1 VLDIKEISAVS
12 APESWRLEMAK
23 TASELAYERL
33 RQAIIDGE
41 FEPGKRL
48 TELSVAALFG
58 ISRTPVRE
66 AFFRLERDG
75 LVRGSRG
82 WGIEV
87 VDPQQE
93 LTDIYHI
100 REALEGRAARLA
112 AERGSADELA
122 RIVRLAQASTD
133 TDPADVE
140 TRARLNEEFH
150 LAITAAS
157 HAQRLERLVGEYREL
172 FASPRRLRRFTPE
185 ETRLA
190 VADHHL
196 IARAIQHR
204 DADAAEAATRA
215 HLRRA
220 YPGLAVDAASVGAA
234 RLEAAG
240 VETARVEAA
249 GVGAAQEAAADVQSL
264 MPDAGSALRVVKAR
278 VHRRKRGPG

>member
-1 VLDIKEISAVS
+1 MS
-12 APESWRLEMAK
+12 APGSWRLEMAK

-41 FEPGKRL
+41 FQPGQHL

-66 AFFRLERDG
+66 AFFRLARDG
-75 LVRGSRG
+75 LVRSARG

-87 VDPQQE
+87 VDPRQE

-112 AERGSADELA
+112 ADRGTAEEIA
-122 RIVRLAQASTD
+122 RIVALAQASSD

-150 LAITAAS
+150 LAITGAS
-157 HAQRLERLVGEYREL
+157 HAARLERLVSEYREL
-172 FASPRRLRRFTPE
+172 FASPRRLRHYTPE

-190 VADHHL
+190 VADHHH
-196 IARAIQHR
+196 IAMAIRNR
-204 DADAAEAATRA
+204 DADGAEAAMRA

-220 YPGLAVDAASVGAA
+220 YAALLVAATRENVVAAPFDKVAEPLAPDASADDAP
-234 RLEAAG
+234 
-240 VETARVEAA
+240 TAR
-249 GVGAAQEAAADVQSL
+249 
-264 MPDAGSALRVVKAR
+264 PDKPRPSK
-278 VHRRKRGPG
+278 RKRGPG

>member
-1 VLDIKEISAVS
+1 MS

-41 FEPGKRL
+41 FKPGKRL
-48 TELSVAALFG
+48 TELSIAALFG
-58 ISRTPVRE
+58 ISRTPIRE

-82 WGIEV
+82 WGMEV

-93 LTDIYHI
+93 MTEIYHI

-112 AERGSADELA
+112 ADRATAEEIA
-122 RIVRLAQASTD
+122 RIVELAQASSD
-133 TDPADVE
+133 ADPADVE

-172 FASPRRLRRFTPE
+172 FASPRRLRRFTAE

-190 VADHHL
+190 VQDHHH
-196 IARAIQHR
+196 IAHAIRNR
-204 DADAAEAATRA
+204 DADGAEAATRA

-220 YPGLAVDAASVGAA
+220 YAALWSAGADAA
-234 RLEAAG
+234 
-240 VETARVEAA
+240 
-249 GVGAAQEAAADVQSL
+249 AAAEPAAS
-264 MPDAGSALRVVKAR
+264 DAPPAAPAEKAR
-278 VHRRKRGPG
+278 SPKRKRSPG

>member
-1 VLDIKEISAVS
+1 MSAR
-12 APESWRLEMAK
+12 ESWRLEMTK

-33 RQAIIDGE
+33 RKAIIDGE

-48 TELSVAALFG
+48 TELGIAALFG
-58 ISRTPVRE
+58 ISRTPIRE

-75 LVRGSRG
+75 LVRSSRG

-100 REALEGRAARLA
+100 REAMEGRAARLA
-112 AERGSADELA
+112 AERGSAEEIA
-122 RIVRLAQASTD
+122 RIVELAQASSE

-157 HAQRLERLVGEYREL
+157 HAQRLERLVSEYREL
-172 FASPRRLRRFTPE
+172 FASPRRLRCFTPE

-190 VADHHL
+190 VADHHH
-196 IARAIQHR
+196 IAQAIGNR
-204 DADAAEAATRA
+204 DADGAEAATRA

-220 YPGLAVDAASVGAA
+220 YASLWAAAPRANDSDPIPSDAAAVTRAEKG
-234 RLEAAG
+234 R
-240 VETARVEAA
+240 TH
-249 GVGAAQEAAADVQSL
+249 
-264 MPDAGSALRVVKAR
+264 K
-278 VHRRKRGPG
+278 RKRGPG